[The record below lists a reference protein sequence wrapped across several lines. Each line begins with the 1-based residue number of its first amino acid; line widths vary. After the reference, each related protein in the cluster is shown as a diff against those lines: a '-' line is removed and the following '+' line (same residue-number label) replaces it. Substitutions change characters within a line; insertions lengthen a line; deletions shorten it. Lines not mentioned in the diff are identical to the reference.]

1 MTHSDLAIPTRIP
14 LLRGVGLVA
23 RHEFQ
28 IRIRTGRWQILL
40 AVWLVVLVLFI
51 WLVDAV
57 LVLNQNPVF
66 EGVRLQ
72 GVALFGS
79 MMLFVLFVM
88 QLISPALTSQT
99 INGDRE
105 RGTLATLQAT
115 LLTPTQIA
123 VGKLL
128 AGWGV
133 GLVALALTAPFT
145 VYAFTQ
151 GGLTVWRVVGVYT
164 MVAVLVGVVC
174 AVSQAWSA
182 LVARGI
188 TSALLSYLTVGFLNV
203 GTLLLFGLVGAQITD
218 TVQTTQS
225 DGYTYTD
232 QTARPDKV
240 WWIIAPNP
248 FVVVADA
255 APRVP
260 PILSQN
266 NGEIMVENYDPLSA
280 LAQSVRQI
288 RQTPYNQ
295 VVYVDGVPQTVP
307 TPPLWPF
314 GLGFDLALGLGSV
327 VVTIRR
333 LRAPSGRLAKGVR
346 VA

>member
-1 MTHSDLAIPTRIP
+1 MTYADLAVPTRIP
-14 LLRGVGLVA
+14 LLRGIGLMA
-23 RHEFQ
+23 RHEFR

-40 AVWLVVLVLFI
+40 AVWLIVLVLLT
-51 WLVDAV
+51 WLIDAG
-57 LVLNQNPVF
+57 LNLSQNPVF
-66 EGVRLQ
+66 NGVRLE

-79 MMLFVLFVM
+79 LMLFVLFMM
-88 QLISPALTSQT
+88 QVISPALTSQT

-115 LLTPTQIA
+115 LLSPFQIA
-123 VGKLL
+123 LGKLL

-145 VYAFTQ
+145 GFAFAA

-188 TSALLSYLTVGFLNV
+188 TSALLSYLTVAFLNV
-203 GTLLLFGLVGAQITD
+203 GTLILFGLVAWQLYD
-218 TVQTTQS
+218 NVPVQEN
-225 DGYTYTD
+225 GYTYNQRISRSD
-232 QTARPDKV
+232 EV

-248 FVVVADA
+248 YVVVADA

-260 PILSQN
+260 PIITQD
-266 NGEIMVENYDPLSA
+266 NGVIQVESYDPLSS
-280 LAQSVRQI
+280 LASSVRQI
-288 RQTPYNQ
+288 RRNPYAQFSADSTP
-295 VVYVDGVPQTVP
+295 PEP
-307 TPPLWPF
+307 PPLWPY
-314 GLGFDLALGLGSV
+314 GLGANLALGIGSV
-327 VVTIRR
+327 VVTTRR
-333 LRAPSGRLAKGVR
+333 LRTPSARLAKGVR